1 MPINLHGFN
10 SSPGSHKAQVLK
22 RYMAKRGLD
31 EQYCC
36 PALPH
41 LPTRAIAAVEAEIAK
56 HPHESITLIGSS
68 LGGFYSTYLA
78 ERHDLRAVL
87 INPAVYPHDGLRAY
101 LGVQRNLHSHQQYE
115 LTEEHLRQW
124 EKLYLP
130 ASVHSK
136 YLLLLETGMRCRLS
150 RSGGNTKARAD
161 VIAGG
166 DHSLVT
172 FPAHSADPEFAAWLE
187 SESGFGR
194 RQSPRPNTR
203 RSPRAAADNPW
214 ADRHSKCGH
223 RTQRRE
229 GPNADLRTSISLRMS
244 IPVFTPMDSNMNTRS
259 SVTTLPE
266 APGAKGQPPKPPRV
280 LSKLRTPTS

>member
-1 MPINLHGFN
+1 MLIYLHGFN

-22 RYMAKRGLD
+22 RYIAKRGLD

-41 LPTRAIAAVEAEIAK
+41 LPTRAIAVVEAEIAK
-56 HPHESITLIGSS
+56 HAHESITLIGSS

-101 LGVQRNLHSHQQYE
+101 LGVQRNLYSHQQYE

-130 ASVHSK
+130 SVRAQR
-136 YLLLLETGMRCRLS
+136 YLLLLETGDEVLDYREAVEKYQ
-150 RSGGNTKARAD
+150 GARQI

-172 FPAHSADPEFAAWLE
+172 FPEHIPLILEFAGLA
-187 SESGFGR
+187 
-194 RQSPRPNTR
+194 
-203 RSPRAAADNPW
+203 
-214 ADRHSKCGH
+214 
-223 RTQRRE
+223 
-229 GPNADLRTSISLRMS
+229 
-244 IPVFTPMDSNMNTRS
+244 
-259 SVTTLPE
+259 
-266 APGAKGQPPKPPRV
+266 
-280 LSKLRTPTS
+280 